1 MMPKPLRPRQFY
13 SVRHH
18 WQRQQGVAIIT
29 ALLVVMLAATIATYL
44 LAQQSRALTRTERA
58 SERAQVSL
66 YVAPTLD
73 WARAVLQE
81 TQKSTYTATNQAW
94 AQPIAAQPLINAGGT
109 ANVFASGLIRDEAG
123 KFNLNNL
130 VKTDQSASAED
141 IDIFKRLLKNLGLN
155 PDLAEAVVDWLDKD
169 SEPRANG
176 AEDGY
181 YTSLATPYR
190 TANQPMV
197 QWQELARVKGFDA
210 KTLTRLAPFVTALPI
225 KTSTKGRTKINV
237 NTAPNEIMSALLP
250 ELPRDDMANLI
261 RLRELPYLSVDDL
274 VKRFPALKNSATIL
288 DQFADVRSKFFTV
301 SVAITGEVAASR
313 QTALLDASESGVWP
327 RIIWVQA
334 Q

>member
-1 MMPKPLRPRQFY
+1 
-13 SVRHH
+13 
-18 WQRQQGVAIIT
+18 
-29 ALLVVMLAATIATYL
+29 MLAATIATYL

-94 AQPIAAQPLINAGGT
+94 AQPIAAQPLINAAGT
-109 ANVFASGLIRDEAG
+109 ANVFASGLIRDETG

-130 VKTDQSASAED
+130 VKTDQTASDED
-141 IDIFKRLLKNLGLN
+141 IELFKRLLKNLSLN
-155 PDLAEAVVDWLDKD
+155 PDLADAAVDWIDKD

-181 YTSLATPYR
+181 YLSLPAPYR
-190 TANQPMV
+190 AANQPMV

-210 KTLTRLAPFVTALPI
+210 KTLNRLAPFVTALPV
-225 KTSTKGRTKINV
+225 KASAKSRTKINI
-237 NTAPNEIMSALLP
+237 NTAPIEIMTALLP
-250 ELPRDDMANLI
+250 TLSTDDMANLI

-274 VKRFPALKNSATIL
+274 VKRMPALKNSATIL

-313 QTALLDASESGVWP
+313 QTALLDASADGSVGASETGVWP